1 MASIGL
7 GKIGLSDDDELSTIN
22 VRDFGAIGDG
32 TTDDSQAFLKAW
44 KKACGIQAG
53 YVNFII
59 ESGKA
64 FLLKPIRFEGPCR
77 ASYINIQVL
86 GTITAP
92 KSIYEWGGQSVDN
105 WLIFFRING
114 LIVNGKG
121 TINGQGS
128 IWWQQLPKNNLFHP
142 LDGVSNKG
150 PDALSFVGCN
160 NLKLDHL
167 NLINSPRRHVV
178 IFNINGA
185 TISNLNIIAPKE
197 SPNTDGID
205 IGQSTNIQLHYCNI
219 KTGDDCIA
227 IGPSSFYINISNIAC
242 GPGHGIS
249 IGSLGLNGRTDKVE
263 EVQVRD
269 CTFTGTRNGVRI
281 KTWEG
286 GSGYARKIL
295 FEGITLNA
303 ADNPIIIDQYYCPN
317 NMCSKQSTSGVKL
330 SDISFTRV
338 IGTTTTKNAINL
350 SCSKSVACTNILLN
364 HVNIKSA
371 YSEDVVSSY
380 CINAHGR
387 FSDSVPPVDCLL
399 N

>member
-1 MASIGL
+1 MS
-7 GKIGLSDDDELSTIN
+7 KIGLSDDDELSTIN

-32 TTDDSQAFLKAW
+32 TTDDSQRKT
-44 KKACGIQAG
+44 
-53 YVNFII
+53 
-59 ESGKA
+59 

-249 IGSLGLNGRTDKVE
+249 VGSLGLNGRTDKVE

-269 CTFTGTRNGVRI
+269 CTFTGTQNGVRI

-286 GSGYARKIL
+286 QDMLGRYCSR
-295 FEGITLNA
+295 ITLNA

-317 NMCSKQSTSGVKL
+317 NMCSKQVRKSNFICLK
-330 SDISFTRV
+330 SF
-338 IGTTTTKNAINL
+338 
-350 SCSKSVACTNILLN
+350 VACTNILLN

-371 YSEDVVSSY
+371 YSEGVVSSY

>member
-1 MASIGL
+1 MSHAMQFSITIFLILGMASIGL

-32 TTDDSQAFLKAW
+32 TTDDSQ
-44 KKACGIQAG
+44 KACGIRAG

-59 ESGKA
+59 ESGKT
-64 FLLKPIRFEGPCR
+64 FLLKPIRFEGFRDNYC
-77 ASYINIQVL
+77 
-86 GTITAP
+86 P
-92 KSIYEWGGQSVDN
+92 KSIHEWGGQSVDN

-128 IWWQQLPKNNLFHP
+128 IWWQQLPKTIYSIHWMW
-142 LDGVSNKG
+142 GVSNKG

-249 IGSLGLNGRTDKVE
+249 VGSLGLNGRTDKVE

-269 CTFTGTRNGVRI
+269 CTFTGTQNGVRI

-303 ADNPIIIDQYYCPN
+303 ADNSIIIDQYYCPN
-317 NMCSKQSTSGVKL
+317 NMCSKQITSGVKL

>member
-114 LIVNGKG
+114 LI
-121 TINGQGS
+121 
-128 IWWQQLPKNNLFHP
+128 
-142 LDGVSNKG
+142 
-150 PDALSFVGCN
+150 ALSFVGCN

-317 NMCSKQSTSGVKL
+317 NMCSKQH
-330 SDISFTRV
+330 TRKMLFLHIV
-338 IGTTTTKNAINL
+338 SMPMEDLAIL
-350 SCSKSVACTNILLN
+350 F
-364 HVNIKSA
+364 
-371 YSEDVVSSY
+371 
-380 CINAHGR
+380 R
-387 FSDSVPPVDCLL
+387 Q
-399 N
+399 